1 MKNIKTSATKNHES
15 LKELDLPFHYK
26 NHEFEVYESSLDLM
40 ELSIVVS
47 EWNDEE
53 VTQTDLTF
61 DVCAYELLEKIGF
74 EIDVKIGEFMDGN
87 TMTYDKH
94 PTIGGQIVPYDV
106 LLDMACEHDN
116 IQEYLELMNILPTT
130 KNK

>member
-26 NHEFEVYESSLDLM
+26 NHEFEVYDSSLDLM

-53 VTQTDLTF
+53 ITQTDLTF
-61 DVCAYELLEKIGF
+61 DVCTYELLEKIGF
-74 EIDVKIGEFMDGN
+74 EIDVKSCEFMDGN

-94 PTIGGQIVPYDV
+94 PTIDGQIVPYDV
-106 LLDMACEHDN
+106 ILDMACEHDN
-116 IQEYLELMNILPTT
+116 IQEYLELMNILPKT

>member
-1 MKNIKTSATKNHES
+1 MKNIRTSATKNHES
-15 LKELDLPFHYK
+15 LQELDLPFHFK

-47 EWNDEE
+47 EWNDKE

-74 EIDVKIGEFMDGN
+74 EIDVKNCEFMDGN
-87 TMTYDKH
+87 TMTYDNH

-106 LLDMACEHDN
+106 ILDMACEHDN
-116 IQEYLELMNILPTT
+116 IQEYLELMKILPTT